1 MAENRPAGNPKKI
14 EKKILDERSSVTRIV
29 TRINVIIDR
38 MIESNI
44 DFVSF
49 IKKRERKKEIKGL
62 VRFVYF
68 LCLVI
73 DIKSGDKSSNEHKTK
88 LIWFT
93 HV

>member
-1 MAENRPAGNPKKI
+1 MMAENRPAGNPKKI

-49 IKKRERKKEIKGL
+49 IKKRERKKEKKVL
-62 VRFVYF
+62 VSICLFFVFSY
-68 LCLVI
+68 
-73 DIKSGDKSSNEHKTK
+73 
-88 LIWFT
+88 
-93 HV
+93 

>member
-1 MAENRPAGNPKKI
+1 MMAENRPAGNPKKI

-49 IKKRERKKEIKGL
+49 IKKRERKKEKKGL
-62 VRFVYF
+62 V
-68 LCLVI
+68 
-73 DIKSGDKSSNEHKTK
+73 
-88 LIWFT
+88 
-93 HV
+93 